1 MKEVIVVG
9 ISVKDLSTEEL
20 QALISSTVRETMED
34 FMENMLA
41 LSSENYLRSIEE
53 ARRDYKEGRIKPIEE
68 VFDV

>member
-34 FMENMLA
+34 FIEDMLA
-41 LSSENYLRSIEE
+41 LSSGNYLRSIEE
-53 ARRDYKEGRIKPIEE
+53 ARRDYKEGRIKPLEE